1 MYLQQP
7 WRYTQTYVLCI
18 CTSKSTN
25 VNLLT
30 FISRAP
36 ILNLRFWKHQHGLHF
51 YRKNQTQNE
60 KEYKSKQL
68 LATPPT
74 VPSENAPIQ
83 IPDSLRQNIEQ
94 VACATRASDGWGERE
109 RERLPSARAW
119 TVGPQVSLPTLSRSK
134 SFSLSRGCRLIDS
147 HKERE
152 RERDWGRE
160 ILRFVVMET
169 DYLICRGHWPQFYLG
184 FELMG

>member
-1 MYLQQP
+1 M
-7 WRYTQTYVLCI
+7 
-18 CTSKSTN
+18 
-25 VNLLT
+25 NLLT

-74 VPSENAPIQ
+74 VPSENASIQ

-94 VACATRASDGWGERE
+94 VACATRAADGWSE

-119 TVGPQVSLPTLSRSK
+119 TVGPEMSLPTLSRSK
-134 SFSLSRGCRLIDS
+134 SFSLSRGCRSIDF

-152 RERDWGRE
+152 RERRERERRERERLRGRDFEVRSYGDWLFDMQRTLTPVLFGFRAYG
-160 ILRFVVMET
+160 LSG
-169 DYLICRGHWPQFYLG
+169 LHW
-184 FELMG
+184 